1 MTGGTEIVLGK
12 RVGNDVQP
20 TGMLEV
26 GWAGRS
32 SNLCARNSKTNRRL
46 RSATLC
52 KDGIAPLLGVRMAR
66 HSVRVGACR
75 TRGTNLRGY
84 SGCRILKQRSPHA
97 GKTIPW
103 SCGRRRDG
111 REQLHGTMGR
121 SRVVLVSMSTA
132 SMSIG
137 RRRAREGTCDA

>member
-32 SNLCARNSKTNRRL
+32 SNLCARNSKTNCSL
-46 RSATLC
+46 CAATLC
-52 KDGIAPLLGVRMAR
+52 KRRDSPAVGGLHGTSLCQ
-66 HSVRVGACR
+66 SGACR
-75 TRGTNLRGY
+75 TRGTDLRGY

-97 GKTIPW
+97 GKTIPC

-111 REQLHGTMGR
+111 RELLQGTMGR
-121 SRVVLVSMSTA
+121 SRVVLVSTSTA
-132 SMSIG
+132 SMPPG